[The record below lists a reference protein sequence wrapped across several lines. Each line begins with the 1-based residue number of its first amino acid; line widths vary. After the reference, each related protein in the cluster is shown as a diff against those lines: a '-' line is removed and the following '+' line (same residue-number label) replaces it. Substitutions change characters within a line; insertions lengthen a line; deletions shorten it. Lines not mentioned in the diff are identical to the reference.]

1 MLRTLNC
8 PGQRNEVDG
17 RISWEVKYCRQ
28 CSGVG
33 SGLPRE
39 VELSG
44 LKDFKDCGL
53 RLICSDLH

>member
-1 MLRTLNC
+1 M
-8 PGQRNEVDG
+8 DG

-44 LKDFKDCGL
+44 LQDFKDCGL
-53 RLICSDLH
+53 RLICSDL